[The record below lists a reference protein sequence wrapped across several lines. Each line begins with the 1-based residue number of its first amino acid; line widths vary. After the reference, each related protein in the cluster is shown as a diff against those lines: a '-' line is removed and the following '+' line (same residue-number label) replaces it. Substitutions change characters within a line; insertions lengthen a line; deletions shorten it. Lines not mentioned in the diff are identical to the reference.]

1 MARAVYHSFIST
13 VDYVRRSMEKV
24 SEVDEILSLD
34 NIVPGLHG
42 VDVL

>member
-34 NIVPGLHG
+34 NIVPW
-42 VDVL
+42 VAWC